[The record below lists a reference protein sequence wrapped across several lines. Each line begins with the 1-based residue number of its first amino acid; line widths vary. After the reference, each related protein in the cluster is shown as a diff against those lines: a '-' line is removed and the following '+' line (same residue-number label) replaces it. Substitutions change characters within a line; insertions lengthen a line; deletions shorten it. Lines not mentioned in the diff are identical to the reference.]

1 MASRESCYFYISM
14 DCTSTRIP
22 YRATGVFSKIT
33 LDYVDQAAPLRPFF
47 EHSNDWAGIKAAI
60 EARSRFKTNR
70 KVLADQLEKQYEG
83 VDTSDRTRENI
94 RHLLKDTTFTIT
106 TAHQP
111 NLFTGPLYFIYKILH
126 TVSLAEA
133 CSQHFPAYHFVPVYY
148 MGSEDADLDE
158 LGHFYLTGDK
168 HVWNTRQTG
177 AVGRMKVDKELLS
190 LITAIE
196 GQLSVQPYGEQLVTL
211 LKTHF
216 IPGATIQQAT
226 FGLVN
231 ALTKQWGVVVLIP
244 DNAALKE
251 LMQEVFADELQQ
263 QPSIALVENTAE
275 ALAPAGY
282 KVQAHPR
289 DINLFYLEEG
299 IRNRIEQTGEIYA
312 VAGTDIR
319 FTKEAMLLEL
329 KQHPE
334 RFSPNVILR
343 GLFQETILP
352 NIAFIGGGGETA
364 YWLQLRSLFTHYKT
378 PYPVLI
384 LRNSF
389 MLLEEKW
396 KEKIIRFGFSPVDLF
411 KPADVLLNML
421 VNRET
426 EHQLKLNGSLEEARR
441 LYEQLKKQAGAID
454 ATLVAHVEALET
466 KAVYRLQEL
475 EKKMLRAEKRK
486 FASQQHQLQTIRREL
501 FPGGG
506 LQERTESFM
515 QYYAKWGQSFIE
527 ALYQHSLSVEQEFVI
542 VEMK

>member
-1 MASRESCYFYISM
+1 M

-33 LDYVDQAAPLRPFF
+33 LDYVDQAAALRPFF
-47 EHSNDWAGIKAAI
+47 EHSNDWAGLKAAI
-60 EARSRFKTNR
+60 EARSRFNTNR
-70 KVLADQLEKQYEG
+70 KVLVEQLEKQYEG
-83 VDTSDRTRENI
+83 IETSDRTRDNI
-94 RHLLKDTTFTIT
+94 RQLLKDTTFTIT

-126 TVSLAEA
+126 AVSLAEA
-133 CSQHFPAYHFVPVYY
+133 CTRQFPAYHFVPVYY

-168 HVWNTRQTG
+168 HTWNTRQTG

-190 LITAIE
+190 LITTIE
-196 GQLSVQPYGEQLVTL
+196 GQLSVQPYGEQLITL
-211 LKTHF
+211 LKTYF
-216 IPGATIQQAT
+216 TPGTTIQQAT

-231 ALTKQWGVVVLIP
+231 ALTHQWGVVVLIP
-244 DNAALKE
+244 DNAALKAQ
-251 LMQEVFADELQQ
+251 MNTVFADELLQ
-263 QPSIALVENTAE
+263 QPSIGLVENTAE
-275 ALAPAGY
+275 ALAAAGY

-299 IRNRIEQTGEIYA
+299 IRNRIEKSGDAYT

-319 FTKEAMLLEL
+319 FTKDQMLQEL
-329 KQHPE
+329 QQHPE

-352 NIAFIGGGGETA
+352 NIAFVGGGGETA
-364 YWLQLRSLFTHYKT
+364 YWLQLRSIFIHYTT

-396 KEKIIRFGFSPVDLF
+396 KEKIVRLGFSPVDLF
-411 KPADVLLNML
+411 KPADVLLNTL
-421 VNRET
+421 VKRET
-426 EHQLKLNGSLEEARR
+426 DHQLKLNGSLDEARR
-441 LYEQLKKQAGAID
+441 VYEQLKKQAGAID
-454 ATLVAHVEALET
+454 PTLVAHVEALET
-466 KAVYRLQEL
+466 RAVYRLQEL

-486 FASQQHQLQTIRREL
+486 FASQQHQLQTIRQEL

-515 QYYAKWGQSFIE
+515 QYYAKWGQSFME

-542 VEMK
+542 GEFK

>member
-1 MASRESCYFYISM
+1 M
-14 DCTSTRIP
+14 DCTSTRIS

-33 LDYVDQAAPLRPFF
+33 LDYVDQAAALRPFF
-47 EHSNDWAGIKAAI
+47 EHTNNWTGIKAAI

-70 KVLADQLEKQYEG
+70 KVLVEQLEKQYQG
-83 VDTSDRTRENI
+83 VDASDRTLDNI
-94 RHLLKDTTFTIT
+94 RQLLKDTTFTIT

-133 CSQHFPAYHFVPVYY
+133 SARQFPAYHFVPVYY

-168 HVWNTRQTG
+168 HEWKTRQTG

-196 GQLSVQPYGEQLVTL
+196 GQLLVQPYGQQLVTL
-211 LKTHF
+211 LKAHF
-216 IPGATIQQAT
+216 TPGTTIQQAT

-231 ALTKQWGVVVLIP
+231 ALTRQWGVVVLIP
-244 DNAALKE
+244 DNAALKAQ
-251 LMQEVFADELQQ
+251 MHAVFADELLQ
-263 QPSIALVENTAE
+263 QPSISLVENTAA
-275 ALAPAGY
+275 ALAAAGY

-289 DINLFYLEEG
+289 DINLFYLEDG
-299 IRNRIEQTGEIYA
+299 IRNRIEQAGEEYT
-312 VAGTDIR
+312 VAGADIR
-319 FTKEAMLLEL
+319 FTKDAMLGELE
-329 KQHPE
+329 KHPE

-352 NIAFIGGGGETA
+352 NIAFVGGGGETA

-396 KEKIIRFGFSPVDLF
+396 KEKITRLGFSPVDFF
-411 KPADVLLNML
+411 KPASVLLNTL
-421 VNRET
+421 VARET
-426 EHQLKLNGSLEEARR
+426 EHQLKLNGSLDDARR
-441 LYEQLKKQAGAID
+441 VYEQLKKQAGAID
-454 ATLVAHVEALET
+454 STLIAHVEALET

-486 FASQQHQLQTIRREL
+486 FSTQQQQLHAIRKEL

-506 LQERTESFM
+506 LQERTESFL
-515 QYYAKWGQSFIE
+515 QYYAQWGQSFIE
-527 ALYQHSLSVEQEFVI
+527 AIYQHSLSVEQEFVI
-542 VEMK
+542 VEVR